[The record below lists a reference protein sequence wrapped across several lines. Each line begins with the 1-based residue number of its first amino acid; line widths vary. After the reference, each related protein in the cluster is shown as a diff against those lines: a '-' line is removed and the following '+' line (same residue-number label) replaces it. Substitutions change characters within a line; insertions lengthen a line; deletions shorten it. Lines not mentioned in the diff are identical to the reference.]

1 MKEYT
6 KPKNFKFCQI
16 SIYLA
21 NRSLIEIS
29 QIINDPSTDN
39 SPISKS
45 DTFRFYLFTLHYT
58 FILELTKM
66 TEKDDNSTTNH
77 FASLEKLNKKISN
90 IVGKSFIEVAEKNN
104 NIIKRLRELPII
116 KKLLVLRDSKVA
128 HIDSKNYLNPHSFE
142 WFSSIEIYE
151 LFEVLD
157 NILTIINNCLTPY
170 SNQFIL
176 NKFSRTA
183 NLLSYNE
190 EYKSFAHSR
199 FKEFMLWK
207 SSNK

>member
-1 MKEYT
+1 MEYT

-66 TEKDDNSTTNH
+66 MEKDDNSATNH

-90 IVGKSFIEVAEKNN
+90 IVGESFFEVAEKNN
-104 NIIKRLRELPII
+104 NIIKRLRDLPII
-116 KKLLVLRDSKVA
+116 KRLLVLRDSKVA
-128 HIDSKNYLNPHSFE
+128 HIDNKNYLNPHSFE
-142 WFSSIEIYE
+142 IFSNIEINE

-157 NILTIINNCLTPY
+157 NILITINNCLIPY
-170 SNQFIL
+170 TGQFIL

-183 NLLSYNE
+183 NLLSFNE
-190 EYKSFAHSR
+190 EYRSFAHTR
-199 FKEFMLWK
+199 FKEFWSWK
-207 SSNK
+207 NSRK